1 MRQFIKEALSE
12 RGEPSIKR
20 LTLVVLLLAFLAE
33 CAVNLSGKQ
42 RMMIDPLR
50 DQLFDLVIIAISTVF
65 GINIANVVKDVQI
78 ERSKNNKAV
87 GSPSPAPDT
96 TIITPEKPTT

>member
-1 MRQFIKEALSE
+1 MKQFIKAALSE

-20 LTLVVLLLAFLAE
+20 LTLVVLLLAFLGE
-33 CAVNLSGKQ
+33 CVVNLTGKQ

-50 DQLFDLVIIAISTVF
+50 DQLFDLVIIALTTVF
-65 GINIANVVKDVQI
+65 GINIANVVKDVQM

-87 GSPSPAPDT
+87 GAPSPTPDT
-96 TIITPEKPTT
+96 TIVTEKPTT